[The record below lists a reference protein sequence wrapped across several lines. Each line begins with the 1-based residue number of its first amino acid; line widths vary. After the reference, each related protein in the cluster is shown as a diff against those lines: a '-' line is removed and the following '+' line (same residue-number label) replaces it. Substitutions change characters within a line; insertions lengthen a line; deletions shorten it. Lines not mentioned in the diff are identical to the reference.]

1 MGSGHWVLR
10 TMVVGIIHAK
20 ARLGNL
26 IMIASAALSN
36 SLSKVTTRKPAELK
50 MSPILVLTVNTF
62 GTTETT
68 AISFGFWPN
77 QNII

>member
-1 MGSGHWVLR
+1 MSG
-10 TMVVGIIHAK
+10 
-20 ARLGNL
+20 
-26 IMIASAALSN
+26 ASVHKLHTREFSVTN

-50 MSPILVLTVNTF
+50 INPILVLTVNTF

-68 AISFGFWPN
+68 AISFGFWLN

>member
-1 MGSGHWVLR
+1 MTWYDFSMENPREVFGSAQMTDLP
-10 TMVVGIIHAK
+10 
-20 ARLGNL
+20 NEY
-26 IMIASAALSN
+26 SN

-68 AISFGFWPN
+68 AISFGFWLN